1 VALVNEALVNQYL
14 DRANPLGRQLG
25 QGRNVPPDTEIIGVF
40 GNSRYHDVRG
50 EVPRQT
56 FVNIGFRLRG
66 VSSLTVYARMA
77 GDPRRMMSMLRDQ
90 VRRVDANLV
99 VFDMRTMDEQLNQ
112 RLANERM
119 LSFLS
124 AGFALLAT
132 ILAVIG
138 LHGVLAFVVARRT
151 REIGIRIALGAGQGR
166 VVRMVMGEMVTVIL
180 AGLAAGA
187 GAAYFCAK
195 FVQTQLFGLKPVDL
209 PVFGI
214 SVVLLLAAALAAS
227 LVPAWRASRVSPV
240 RALRYE

>member
-1 VALVNEALVNQYL
+1 
-14 DRANPLGRQLG
+14 
-25 QGRNVPPDTEIIGVF
+25 
-40 GNSRYHDVRG
+40 
-50 EVPRQT
+50 
-56 FVNIGFRLRG
+56 
-66 VSSLTVYARMA
+66 MA
-77 GDPRRMMSMLRDQ
+77 GDPRRIMPMLRDQ
-90 VRRVDANLV
+90 VRRVDASLV

-166 VVRMVMGEMVTVIL
+166 VVRMVMGEMVSVIL